1 MKSFEE
7 RMGRLEEINQS
18 IRQGQLP
25 LTESV
30 KLFEEGIQLSRSLEK
45 ELSQMEQRVEILKNS
60 PDPDKKEEEPELELF
75 DSSP

>member
-7 RMGRLEEINQS
+7 RMARLEEINQS

-25 LTESV
+25 LTDSV

-45 ELSQMEQRVEILKNS
+45 ELSQMERRVEILKNT
-60 PDPDKKEEEPELELF
+60 PDPEKPEEQPDLELF